1 MHSASIHS
9 ASSTLQGAEIQKCM
23 KEMCFLP
30 LDKKRL
36 LTEVGYKLQK
46 DVCSFLEVC
55 KMGLVFCV
63 EMAKESFSITAKFL
77 YNSVFGD
84 LITILLFINYNKIQI
99 CKKLTFCEFSSS
111 LLARLSSTKFM
122 IFPFLCC
129 FLTTVIF
136 L

>member
-9 ASSTLQGAEIQKCM
+9 ASSTLPRGRNTKM
-23 KEMCFLP
+23 HKRDCFLP

-55 KMGLVFCV
+55 KMRVVFCV
-63 EMAKESFSITAKFL
+63 EMGKESFSITAKFL
-77 YNSVFGD
+77 YNSV
-84 LITILLFINYNKIQI
+84 LRPYHYPALASNIHYNKIQI
-99 CKKLTFCEFSSS
+99 CKELIFCEFCSS

-129 FLTTVIF
+129 FVF
-136 L
+136 